1 MTAILPLAPVS
12 KVDAALNYADY
23 AAGRGPGQYPD
34 LWLRKYPEPSAGDKA
49 IELPAT
55 ATRPEHCMQILA
67 AEVRRL
73 RAQNN
78 HAEEASQ

>member
-1 MTAILPLAPVS
+1 MTSTPPLAPTC

-34 LWLRKYPEPSAGDKA
+34 LWLRKYPEPSAGDRV

-55 ATRPEHCMQILA
+55 ATRPDHCMQILA

-73 RAQNN
+73 RAQFN
-78 HAEEASQ
+78 AEELAR